1 MSIELDK
8 IPLIKHTRDDDTGK
22 TKVLNSVYNVKVDE
36 RRSVVEHKI
45 PGMEGGILQDLG
57 REPVR
62 ISFEGVIYGEE
73 AKEALKNIRLKFK
86 AGKPV
91 PFSSDV
97 SGVAEVTDVLIEDLQ
112 VDDMGGMPNNYKYRI
127 VLREYIPPPQK
138 DEPPPS
144 QEEEA
149 EDAVEEKADDAK
161 ASVNYIEGKVVDA
174 DDNPQADMDVKITFD
189 GGEYTI
195 KTDENGYYR
204 KDNLE
209 PGKYTVTVDAPGYED
224 MKEEVEV
231 KSS

>member
-1 MSIELDK
+1 MSIELDA

-36 RRSVVEHKI
+36 KRSVVEHKI

-62 ISFEGVIYGEE
+62 ISFEGVIYGEG
-73 AKEALKNIRLKFK
+73 AKDALKNIRSKFK
-86 AGKPV
+86 AGMPV
-91 PFSSDV
+91 
-97 SGVAEVTDVLIEDLQ
+97 
-112 VDDMGGMPNNYKYRI
+112 
-127 VLREYIPPPQK
+127 REYTPPPPE
-138 DEPPPS
+138 DEPAPS

-149 EDAVEEKADDAK
+149 EEAVEEKADDAM
-161 ASVNYIEGKVVDA
+161 ASVNHIEGRVVDA
-174 DDNPQADMDVKITFD
+174 DGNPQADVDVKITFD

-195 KTDENGYYR
+195 PTDEDGYYK

-224 MKEEVEV
+224 IIEEVEV
-231 KSS
+231 GSS

>member
-8 IPLIKHTRDDDTGK
+8 IPLVKHIRDDDTGK
-22 TKVLNSVYNVKVDE
+22 TKVINSVYNVKVEE

-62 ISFEGVIYGEE
+62 ISFEGVIHGEE
-73 AKEALKNIRLKFK
+73 AKDALKNLRLRFK

-127 VLREYIPPPQK
+127 VLREYTPPPQK
-138 DEPPPS
+138 DDPPPS

-149 EDAVEEKADDAK
+149 KESVEEEAEEAK
-161 ASVNYIEGKVVDA
+161 SSVNYITGKIVDGEG
-174 DDNPQADMDVKITFD
+174 NPQPEVDVKITFE
-189 GGEYTI
+189 GGEYTL
-195 KTDENGYYR
+195 KTDSEGIYR

-209 PGKYTVTVDAPGYED
+209 QGMYTVTVDAPGYED
-224 MKEEVEV
+224 KKEEVEI
-231 KSS
+231 K